1 MVVDNRLRDMN
12 SLTLAAVAS
21 AAGFSRLLART
32 TLQQWEL
39 TRMVDDSEMVI
50 SELVTNAVEATG
62 VTDPHP
68 QWRALANLAVIRV
81 RLLLYDTRLIID
93 VWDRESTAPVL
104 KEAVPE
110 DEYGRGLSIVDALCT
125 RWDYFY
131 PQTGGKVVWAEL
143 AIPVYDL
150 LPPSLPKRQQS
161 PLAAN
166 SGTDDMPA
174 IETLERVLAGLRRV

>member
-1 MVVDNRLRDMN
+1 MMVDNHLRDMN
-12 SLTLAAVAS
+12 GLTLAAVAS
-21 AAGFSRLLART
+21 AARFSRLLTRSTLTQWGLARIA
-32 TLQQWEL
+32 
-39 TRMVDDSEMVI
+39 DDSELVM

-62 VTDPHP
+62 ITDPQP
-68 QWRALANLAVIRV
+68 RWRELANLAVIRV

-110 DEYGRGLSIVDALCT
+110 DEYGRGLPIVAALCT

-143 AIPVYDL
+143 TIPPYDL
-150 LPPSLPKRQQS
+150 LPSSLPKRQ
-161 PLAAN
+161 PRLT
-166 SGTDDMPA
+166 GGPRTDDMPA
-174 IETLERVLAGLRRV
+174 IETLERVLGELRRV

>member
-12 SLTLAAVAS
+12 SLTLAALAS

-32 TLQQWEL
+32 TLRQWGL
-39 TRMVDDSEMVI
+39 TRIADDSELVI

-62 VTDPHP
+62 ITDPQP
-68 QWRALANLAVIRV
+68 RWQELANLAVIRV
-81 RLLLYDTRLIID
+81 RLLLYDTRVIID

-110 DEYGRGLSIVDALCT
+110 DEYGRGLPIVSALCT

-143 AIPVYDL
+143 AIPPHGL
-150 LPPSLPKRQQS
+150 TLNWLPKRLPISELYSPTPSIQS
-161 PLAAN
+161 PEL
-166 SGTDDMPA
+166 
-174 IETLERVLAGLRRV
+174 LCRVRDGLKCL